1 MKMSD
6 QGAVIITM
14 TVPESTG
21 RGLFVSGAG
30 TLSAT
35 LRGVGCLVEGTD
47 AGETKAAVQI
57 SGTALASLA
66 GTTTAGAHLCADAA
80 GQLVVKSTEADDLVC
95 AIALEGGSADELRR
109 VKII

>member
-1 MKMSD
+1 MSD

-21 RGLFVSGAG
+21 RGIFVSGAG
-30 TLSAT
+30 TLSAS
-35 LRGVGCLVEGTD
+35 LRAVGCLVEGTD

-57 SGTALASLA
+57 SGTALASYAETISA
-66 GTTTAGAHLCADAA
+66 GDKLVSDAS
-80 GQLVVKSTEADDLVC
+80 GQLAIATGDATDNGLIC
-95 AIALEGGSADELRR
+95 AVALEGGDADELRR